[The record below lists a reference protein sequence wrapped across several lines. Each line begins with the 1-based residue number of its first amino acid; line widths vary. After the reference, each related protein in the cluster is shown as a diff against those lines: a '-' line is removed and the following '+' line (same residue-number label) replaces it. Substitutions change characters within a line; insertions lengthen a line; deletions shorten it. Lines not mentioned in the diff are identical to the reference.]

1 MRRLRTA
8 IVVAA
13 TLSAVLTLVVATV
26 SGLRFAYHAPTLHT
40 ALETAASLVAVLATY
55 LLLLRLRRSRRVDE
69 LLLACAFGLLTLST
83 LVFALLLP
91 TLGQTSR
98 TVVVWD
104 ARIGT
109 TLGIVLL
116 AAAALTPRR
125 PLEPPARPVAIATV
139 GIVSLAGLTALVVWL
154 AGGSLPAAAQ
164 ATAAPR
170 SAAWPRLDAPTAVI
184 VANTI
189 AAVAAALAAIGFT
202 RRAERWGDELVAWL
216 AGGSV
221 FLAFARV
228 NYLLFPTRYTN
239 WVYTGDGFR
248 LLFYLMVLVGAMRE
262 IGFYWRSLAEAAV
275 LDERRRIARD
285 LHDGLAQELVYISR
299 NLRSAE
305 SLEGERLERVRQ
317 AAERAQLEGRRAL
330 AALSAPLDEPLEVV
344 LAREVVG
351 VADRFGTT
359 VELDLAA
366 GVRMPAARAEC
377 LVRIACEAVGNASRH
392 SGEQRITLTLDRAGE
407 GVRLQVRDRGYG
419 FDPDAPTT
427 GFGLVSMRERAR
439 AVGGRLRIDSAPG
452 RGTVVEVAL

>member
-1 MRRLRTA
+1 MRRLR
-8 IVVAA
+8 AA
-13 TLSAVLTLVVATV
+13 VLLAAASSAVVTVVVATV
-26 SGLRFAYHAPTLHT
+26 PGLRFAYHAPALHT
-40 ALETAASLVAVLATY
+40 ALETTASLVAVLAMF
-55 LLLLRLRRSRRVDE
+55 LLFLRLRRSGRLDE

-91 TLGQTSR
+91 ILGYTSR

-109 TLGIVLL
+109 TLGLALL
-116 AAAALTPRR
+116 AGAAVAPRR
-125 PLEPPARPVAIATV
+125 SLAGLGRPVAGAAV
-139 GIVSLAGLTALVVWL
+139 GIVSLAGVLVLVVWL
-154 AGGSLPAAAQ
+154 ARGSLPAAAA

-170 SAAWPRLDAPTAVI
+170 STAWPSLDAPAAVL
-184 VANTI
+184 VANAV
-189 AAVAAALAAIGFT
+189 AAVAAALAAIGFA

-248 LLFYLMVLVGAMRE
+248 LLFYVLVLVGAMRE

-344 LAREVVG
+344 LAREVG
-351 VADRFGTT
+351 EVADRFGTT

-366 GVRMPAARAEC
+366 GVRVPPARAEC

-392 SGEQRITLTLDRAGE
+392 SGDRRIALSLDRTGAS
-407 GVRLQVRDRGYG
+407 VRLQVRDRGCG
-419 FDPDAPTT
+419 FDPDAPSA
-427 GFGLVSMRERAR
+427 GFGLVSMRERAK